1 MIRIVYITVTLCL
14 LVGCASEPPSAHDVS
29 TAATRARDVPVI
41 LTATGWL
48 DTSDTKVQ
56 AKAETCHMLR
66 TALADSTHSWL
77 WLEIDLP
84 EHRHIRVL
92 GRGAL
97 ALTLIDGDGTNE
109 VRDAGLFV
117 ALSHD
122 ANTFLNSTS
131 GPITIRS
138 GHAIAGSG
146 RVRFLARLPAV
157 DTSRTVVDHVTPVPQ
172 LWTLK

>member
-117 ALSHD
+117 ALADLPDRPDCQS
-122 ANTFLNSTS
+122 AAVCNGYL
-131 GPITIRS
+131 IV
-138 GHAIAGSG
+138 GSDLG
-146 RVRFLARLPAV
+146 SMFCRWASAHIFPKQCL
-157 DTSRTVVDHVTPVPQ
+157 H
-172 LWTLK
+172 